1 MTHPAQL
8 LKQHH
13 IFAGKESGQNF
24 LVNPLTAQM
33 IIERAGIFDQTPV
46 LEIGPGLGGLTLEL
60 AKKTRYVTAVEKDS
74 RLVPILQEE
83 LDREEFTHVKI
94 INQDILKADFPDL
107 AQSVLSAA
115 DLDGGSPGKKMVVI
129 GNLPYNISSQILFR
143 LVEHRSCIETA
154 FLMFQKELAQR
165 IVSPPNSKDYSR
177 LSAVVQYASQIQ
189 VVAGIK
195 PACFFPRPKV
205 DSTVLAFRFFQ
216 NSELNLPEEKMLF
229 RMIKAAFSK
238 RRKTIKNAMAGSAS
252 GFEKDFIETALNR
265 AGIDPG
271 CRAETLGVEQFI
283 KLTKAVLALDREDPK
298 IFRT

>member
-24 LVNPLTAQM
+24 LVNPMTAQM
-33 IIERAGIFDQTPV
+33 IIESAGISHHTPV

-74 RLVPILQEE
+74 RLVPILQQE
-83 LDREEFTHVKI
+83 LDREALTHVKI
-94 INQDILKADFPDL
+94 IQQDILKADFQDL
-107 AQSVLSAA
+107 AHSVMAA
-115 DLDGGSPGKKMVVI
+115 AVLDGKAPGKKMVVI

-143 LVEHRSCIETA
+143 LVENRSCIETA

-165 IVSPPNSKDYSR
+165 IVSLPNSKDYSR
-177 LSAVVQYASQIQ
+177 LSAVVQYASRIH
-189 VVAGIK
+189 VVADIK

-216 NSELNLPEEKMLF
+216 NRELDSREEKILF

-238 RRKTIKNAMAGSAS
+238 RRKTIKNAMAGPAS
-252 GFEKDFIETALNR
+252 GFQKDFIKTALNR

-271 CRAETLGVEQFI
+271 CRAETLGVDQFI
-283 KLTKAVLALDREDPK
+283 ELTKAVLVLDRENSKDGD
-298 IFRT
+298 R